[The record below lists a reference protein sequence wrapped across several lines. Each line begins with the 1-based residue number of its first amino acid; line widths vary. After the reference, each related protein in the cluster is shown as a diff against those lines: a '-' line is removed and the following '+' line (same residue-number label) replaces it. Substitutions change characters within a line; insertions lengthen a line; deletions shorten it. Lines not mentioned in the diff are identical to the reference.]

1 MQKNKNPPTNN
12 HRHPTNRFLGS
23 SIPKS
28 SPFIFAI
35 LISLFY
41 ENKKYMTM
49 QKYMLRKIA
58 NFAHSPNR
66 YRDL

>member
-1 MQKNKNPPTNN
+1 M
-12 HRHPTNRFLGS
+12 R
-23 SIPKS
+23 
-28 SPFIFAI
+28 
-35 LISLFY
+35 

>member
-1 MQKNKNPPTNN
+1 MRYFNSANG
-12 HRHPTNRFLGS
+12 F
-23 SIPKS
+23 
-28 SPFIFAI
+28 
-35 LISLFY
+35 ISLFY